1 MQNNTYTHTDES
13 RYRIFFCHFDYAFV
27 QEIQDALDEQQNNF
41 DSLINCHQQKN
52 KTLTEPFAFESQI
65 DTDTYPVDLSLKS
78 TDDSNEQTLNQTN
91 ESLPILGAP
100 DEKERT
106 WIVEKNMSNIKK
118 EAVTPVIFFFLFVIA
133 KQVLVFLL
141 VEIETTSI
149 EDAKHFSR

>member
-1 MQNNTYTHTDES
+1 M
-13 RYRIFFCHFDYAFV
+13 
-27 QEIQDALDEQQNNF
+27 
-41 DSLINCHQQKN
+41 
-52 KTLTEPFAFESQI
+52 
-65 DTDTYPVDLSLKS
+65 KS